1 MDRVNEEQRKETR
14 LIKDTQ
20 SRGEEQVWGELDS
33 GVGGGSTVG
42 FLSLSTAELTAES
55 GGCYY

>member
-1 MDRVNEEQRKETR
+1 MNEEQRKETR